1 MRFSIRSKIIVL
13 CIAFLLI
20 FIPSILFLVMNL
32 ADVIKSF
39 RWTVH
44 EAEVVMGRAHLLS
57 KLIIDMETGQRGFII
72 TGKEE
77 FLEPFNAANKK
88 FDNILTSLRQDLTG
102 QPKYLEML
110 EKIEHL
116 RYEWLGAA
124 GEPEIE
130 TRRLVNKTK
139 VSLKTIDQ
147 MILAETGKRILDK
160 IRIAMA
166 VISNDFKKVD
176 RKDELLLIL
185 RISKDVIDSETGQR
199 GFLLAGEDR
208 FLEPYYTGQ
217 IEFIRHFKEL
227 DKLLQGDKTNQI
239 RLSEV
244 KKLYREWMVKAARPE
259 IQARIEYEKNPR
271 SMDDI
276 ANLLAAGTGKK
287 IIDELRKK
295 IDKFTDNL
303 TSDIEQKLAESE
315 RKATVS
321 NVISFSVSITGILLS
336 LILAVVIGRMI
347 MAPINAL
354 ISGTNIVG
362 KGDLTHRIKVRSKD
376 ELGVLADSFNKMTEK
391 LNHSLNTLAESET
404 RIRTILDAAPD
415 GIITI
420 SAKGVIKSFNFAAEK
435 MFGYNAPEIVGK
447 NIDLIMLDI
456 FRKNQSG
463 TGGEV

>member
-13 CIAFLLI
+13 CIALLLI

-176 RKDELLLIL
+176 RKDELLLMAM
-185 RISKDVIDSETGQR
+185 D
-199 GFLLAGEDR
+199 
-208 FLEPYYTGQ
+208 P
-217 IEFIRHFKEL
+217 
-227 DKLLQGDKTNQI
+227 
-239 RLSEV
+239 
-244 KKLYREWMVKAARPE
+244 
-259 IQARIEYEKNPR
+259 KNWT
-271 SMDDI
+271 MC
-276 ANLLAAGTGKK
+276 
-287 IIDELRKK
+287 
-295 IDKFTDNL
+295 
-303 TSDIEQKLAESE
+303 
-315 RKATVS
+315 
-321 NVISFSVSITGILLS
+321 
-336 LILAVVIGRMI
+336 
-347 MAPINAL
+347 
-354 ISGTNIVG
+354 
-362 KGDLTHRIKVRSKD
+362 
-376 ELGVLADSFNKMTEK
+376 
-391 LNHSLNTLAESET
+391 
-404 RIRTILDAAPD
+404 
-415 GIITI
+415 
-420 SAKGVIKSFNFAAEK
+420 
-435 MFGYNAPEIVGK
+435 
-447 NIDLIMLDI
+447 
-456 FRKNQSG
+456 
-463 TGGEV
+463 